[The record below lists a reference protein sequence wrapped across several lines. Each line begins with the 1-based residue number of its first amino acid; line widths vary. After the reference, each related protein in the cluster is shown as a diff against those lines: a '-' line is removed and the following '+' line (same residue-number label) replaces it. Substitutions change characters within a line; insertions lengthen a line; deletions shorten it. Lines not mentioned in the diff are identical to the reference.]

1 MLASS
6 SGVDSEAAAP
16 SARGMAAA
24 RLLATDG
31 PVPATKLS
39 SRVPSGALP
48 APSVS
53 LAAAE
58 PAEKPRSA
66 SIVGQWGFSQCPL
79 WLAGQL
85 EQRKGFVE
93 LRNALRRASIALKG
107 TSEHRRRCSGAYLAN
122 LKTPP
127 QPPFDMA
134 ARALHAVRS
143 AGSSGRVFF
152 CRRSRF
158 APAPRPVMS
167 DRISAVRKRV
177 CRGARWR

>member
-1 MLASS
+1 VTQALKVTAAVCAGQRGCGAVAPWPPLLRVPAHRVLASS

-39 SRVPSGALP
+39 PRAPSGALP

-53 LAAAE
+53 PAAAE

-66 SIVGQWGFSQCPL
+66 SIVGQRGFSQCPL

-85 EQRKGFVE
+85 EQRKHSSWSFE
-93 LRNALRRASIALKG
+93 
-107 TSEHRRRCSGAYLAN
+107 T
-122 LKTPP
+122 
-127 QPPFDMA
+127 PFDG
-134 ARALHAVRS
+134 LLL
-143 AGSSGRVFF
+143 
-152 CRRSRF
+152 
-158 APAPRPVMS
+158 P
-167 DRISAVRKRV
+167 
-177 CRGARWR
+177 